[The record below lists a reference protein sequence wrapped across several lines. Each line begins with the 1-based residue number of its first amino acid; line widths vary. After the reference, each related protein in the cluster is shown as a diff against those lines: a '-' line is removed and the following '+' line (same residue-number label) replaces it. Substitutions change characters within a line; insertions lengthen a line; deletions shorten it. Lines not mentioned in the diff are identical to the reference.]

1 MCANDS
7 SSSDPAFNALLGDLI
22 ANLPDGV
29 LVVDKAGVIR
39 YANPVAQ
46 QLFSKTEAELIGTS
60 LGIPIKLGEQLEIEL
75 PGLDGAVKFAEM
87 RIGSTAWHGQFVW
100 IVTLRDITE
109 SKLIAEALS
118 ESEGRF
124 RSLLQ
129 DVPNVAIQGYGLDG
143 RVHYW
148 NKASETLY
156 GYSEQEAL
164 ASNLLTLII
173 PPEMRDAVND
183 ALNNVAS
190 GGQIDNGE
198 LSLMCKDGSRVSV
211 YSSHSVVR
219 RPGQPPE
226 LFCIDIDLTERNA
239 LEEQLHQS
247 QRLESVGQLTGG
259 VAHDF
264 NNLLTVI
271 LGNAEL
277 LAEELSSDS
286 RLHPLADMI
295 SIAAQRGAE
304 LTRHLLAFARKQT
317 LDPKAVD
324 VNHLINEMTV
334 LLHRS
339 LGEHIEIVFASGVEP
354 IAAMVDPG
362 QLEGALLN
370 LAINARDA
378 MPDGGKLTIETANI
392 ELDAEDTNRQTQLQP
407 GNYVLLA
414 VSDTGCG
421 IAPEC
426 LERVFEPFY
435 TTKETGKGS
444 GLGLSM
450 VYGFVKQSKGHIKL
464 YSELSVGTTL
474 KMYLPAST
482 DPISIT
488 DQSEKTLNGGDELIL
503 LVEDDELVRIF
514 VTNQLLR
521 LGYRVRTARNGHE
534 ALAILQSQNDI
545 ILLFTDVI
553 MPGGM
558 NGRELADQART
569 MHPSLKVLF
578 TSGYTESAIVHHG
591 RLDPDVALLSKPYT
605 FLELAS
611 KVRLVIQG
619 ALSSKT

>member
-60 LGIPIKLGEQLEIEL
+60 LGIPIKLGKQPEIKL

-226 LFCIDIDLTERNA
+226 LFCIDIDLNERNA

-324 VNHLINEMTV
+324 VNHLINEMKV

-591 RLDPDVALLSKPYT
+591 RHDPDVALLSKPYT